1 MIACIVISALVGAT
15 AVSTQ
20 GMLRHQ
26 VESKGFVKAIEFKHQ
41 LRVCNAYA
49 FAGKL
54 DIFRGKG
61 EKLTSDGAM
70 PYKTCKDFVAPL
82 KAGDKL
88 DFKIGESSAG
98 SFSVSEL
105 PNNDAVLLL
114 VVQRHDSVSTAVS
127 FESHVFAN
135 VPNAQVAVID
145 AYKGAKHDMPR
156 IMDAKPAGKAAK
168 GSRTE
173 DLRYDSVVAVSP
185 GVYEVSLGN
194 EKDTHGA
201 HSSLVALD
209 RQSYVVLRIGN
220 EGKVEGDYPEDLLV
234 FPQSDAHA
242 LPSGAVVTV
251 LPASA
256 LFLSLFAFVT
266 SMM

>member
-1 MIACIVISALVGAT
+1 MQHCIAFIAMSLALSASAANVQLRQ
-15 AVSTQ
+15 AV
-20 GMLRHQ
+20 LN
-26 VESKGFVKAIEFKHQ
+26 KGFVKPIEFKHR

-54 DIFRGKG
+54 DVYRGKG
-61 EKLTSDGAM
+61 EKLTTDGPL
-70 PYKTCKDFVAPL
+70 PYKGCKDFVSPL
-82 KAGDKL
+82 KSGDKL
-88 DFKIGESSAG
+88 DFKIADSSAG
-98 SFSVSEL
+98 SFSVAEL

-135 VPNAQVAVID
+135 LPNAQVAVID
-145 AYKGAKHDMPR
+145 TYKGTKKDMPR
-156 IMDAKPAGKAAK
+156 IMDAKTGKN

-185 GVYEVSLGN
+185 GLYEVTLAD
-194 EKDTHGA
+194 EKTA
-201 HSSLVALD
+201 RSPLVALD
-209 RQSYVVLRIGN
+209 HESYVVLRIGN
-220 EGKVEGDYPEDLLV
+220 EDKRGHSFPEELVV

-242 LPSGAVVTV
+242 LPSAAVMT
-251 LPASA
+251 LAPTST
-256 LFLSLFAFVT
+256 LFLAFIAFVA